1 MLFLIFLLVIC
12 NLKVSCVYFIFSLL
26 MHKIVTVYAEI
37 LFELIFANINKK
49 YIMHA

>member
-1 MLFLIFLLVIC
+1 MY
-12 NLKVSCVYFIFSLL
+12 YFIFLS
-26 MHKIVTVYAEI
+26 HKISNSRDKI

>member
-1 MLFLIFLLVIC
+1 MCTIL
-12 NLKVSCVYFIFSLL
+12 FSLSS
-26 MHKIVTVYAEI
+26 HKILKVYAEI

>member
-12 NLKVSCVYFIFSLL
+12 NLKVSCILFYFFPL
-26 MHKIVTVYAEI
+26 MHKIMTVYAEI
-37 LFELIFANINKK
+37 LFKLIFANINKK

>member
-1 MLFLIFLLVIC
+1 M
-12 NLKVSCVYFIFSLL
+12 
-26 MHKIVTVYAEI
+26 TVYAEN

>member
-1 MLFLIFLLVIC
+1 M
-12 NLKVSCVYFIFSLL
+12 
-26 MHKIVTVYAEI
+26 TVYAEI